1 MPGFSI
7 PVKLT
12 CEYNVNPIGVFSMN
26 PLLGWCCENEHRGGR
41 QSAYQI
47 LVASKEELLI
57 NNNGDIWDS
66 GKIESSQSVSLPYGG
81 SILHSEQRA
90 YWKVRI
96 WDELGAAGEYS
107 IPAFFEMGL
116 LLRSEW
122 KGKWMGF
129 LGGLHGQ
136 GLLIRK
142 DFELREVP
150 VRARAYISGLG
161 YYELRLNG
169 QKVGDKLLDPGS
181 TDYSKTVLYSSY
193 DVTDQLKKGMNVVGA
208 ILGNGWHGS
217 PRMLLQLN
225 IEYSDGSKVEVHT
238 AWGIGWYI
246 AGSPI
251 TYNGIYDG
259 EDYDARIEKD
269 GWDTAEY
276 DFDSVAQKPG
286 GWILATVVEDPGG
299 ELIPELMEPIRV
311 VESYK
316 PVLVHKM
323 DDGTLLYDIGQNLAG
338 WVRIGVR
345 GEAGADVVLKFAET
359 IFPDNTLNTLN
370 LRLARASDRYILRG
384 LNEREEYAPRFTYH
398 GFRYFTVKTSG
409 SVEILDMTA
418 EFVRSDIER
427 AVNFSCG
434 NQLLNK
440 LAEMMYYTD
449 ASNMHSIPTDCCQ
462 RDERQGWIN
471 DVTVRAEGSTY
482 NFNVASFYEKW
493 VRDIYD
499 TQSSAG
505 YLADTAPYRWG
516 SNPCDPDSNS
526 PICIPL
532 LLYRTYGNRR
542 ILTEYYENMKKYVA
556 SLLSEADDFII
567 NRSVWGDWASPAA
580 ECYDEKIGASAK
592 SKNTSGALVSTAYLY
607 LDALQMAEIA
617 EIVGADEDI
626 SYYKNLAV
634 KVKDAYNDKF
644 FNTETAQYYT
654 GSQGS
659 NSISVGLGLVPE
671 QFIEK
676 VVNNIDADVVAR
688 GYHLSTGSQST
699 KQMFG
704 VLSKYGKIDTAFRLM
719 TGKTYPGYGH
729 MVENGATTI
738 WERWES
744 DNINNVMNSR
754 NQPMHASVCVWFY
767 KHIAGLMPASD
778 AIGFNKVVIS
788 PCIPDKLS
796 NAQIKY
802 KTINGCIE
810 ASWEKSGKQLEMNVV
825 LPFNTT
831 ARVILPVLESKGYEN
846 KNLILT
852 ESSKPIFKDGKSAV
866 LGNGIYSVEVIENKI
881 VIEIGSG
888 KYEFSLCK
896 DV

>member
-1 MPGFSI
+1 MPEFSV

-12 CEYNVNPIGVFSMN
+12 CEYNVNPIGVYSKN
-26 PLLGWCCENEHRGGR
+26 PLLGWVCENKRRGGR

-47 LVASKEELLI
+47 LVASKEELLK
-57 NNNGDIWDS
+57 NNCGDMWDS
-66 GKIESSQSVSLPYGG
+66 GKVESGQSVSLPYGG
-81 SILHSEQRA
+81 STLQSAQRA

-107 IPAFFEMGL
+107 ITAFFEMGL
-116 LLRSEW
+116 FLRSEW

-136 GLLIRK
+136 GLLMRK

-181 TDYSKTVLYSSY
+181 TDYSKTVLYSAY
-193 DVTDQLKKGMNVVGA
+193 DVTDQLKEGMNVVGA

-225 IEYSDGSKVEVHT
+225 IEYADGSKVEVYT
-238 AWGIGWYI
+238 AWGIGWYV
-246 AGSPI
+246 ASSPI
-251 TYNGIYDG
+251 IYNSIYDG

-269 GWDTAEY
+269 GWDTAQY
-276 DFDSVAQKPG
+276 DFESVAQKPG

-316 PVLVHKM
+316 PVLVHSM
-323 DDGTLLYDIGQNLAG
+323 EDGTLLYDIGQNLSG

-345 GEAGADVVLKFAET
+345 GEAGAGVVLKFAET

-370 LRLARASDRYILRG
+370 LRLARASDSYILRG

-409 SVEILDMTA
+409 RVEILDLTA

-493 VRDIYD
+493 IRDIYD
-499 TQSSAG
+499 TQSPAG

-516 SNPCDPDSNS
+516 SDPCDPDSNS

-542 ILTEYYENMKKYVA
+542 ILTEYYEKMKKYVA
-556 SLLSEADDFII
+556 ALLSEADDYII
-567 NRSVWGDWASPAA
+567 SRSIWGDWASPAA

-592 SKNTSGALVSTAYLY
+592 SKNTPGALVSTAYLY

-617 EIVGADEDI
+617 EIVGAAEDI
-626 SYYKNLAV
+626 SYYKFLAA

-644 FNTETAQYYT
+644 FNMETAQYYT

-659 NSISVGLGLVPE
+659 NAISAGLGLVPE
-671 QFIEK
+671 QFYEK
-676 VVNNIDADVVAR
+676 VINNIDADVVTR
-688 GYHLSTGSQST
+688 EYHLSTGSQGT
-699 KQMFG
+699 KQMLG
-704 VLSKYGKIDTAFRLM
+704 VLSKHGKIDTAFRLM
-719 TGKTYPGYGH
+719 TGKTYPGYGF

-744 DNINNVMNSR
+744 DNIDNVMNSR

-767 KHIAGLMPASD
+767 KYIAGLMPAFD

-788 PCIPDKLS
+788 PCIPKDLS
-796 NAQIKY
+796 DAKIKY
-802 KTINGCIE
+802 KTINGYIE
-810 ASWEKSGKQLEMNVV
+810 AAWKKVDKQLDMNVE

-831 ARVILPVLESKGYEN
+831 ARIILPVLESMGLK
-846 KNLILT
+846 KDLILT
-852 ESSKPIFKDGKSAV
+852 EGAKPVFKDGKPVV
-866 LGNGIYSVEVIENKI
+866 LGNGIYSVETGENEI
-881 VIEIGSG
+881 IIEIGSG
-888 KYEFSLCK
+888 KYEFSLYK
-896 DV
+896 AL